1 MPSVDSPCT
10 LNKTQIPTIT
20 YQALQ
25 NLSLLTALAS
35 CPAPQY
41 SDFPA
46 HTSGD
51 LSRSRPFAHAIP
63 LEKIL
68 FPTCFN
74 TYIWPHQKGPLW
86 PLHLF
91 CVCVFLGLHRRHMEI
106 PLAYTIARVP
116 PDPSCICHLH
126 HSSRQCRILNPLS
139 EAGVWICILMDTSRV
154 HYHWVTRELPDYR
167 ILNEFSF
174 LVIIS
179 PFYSLCSTDCNSD
192 YPYCLCSCFCI

>member
-1 MPSVDSPCT
+1 MPCT
-10 LNKTQIPTIT
+10 AVLW
-20 YQALQ
+20 
-25 NLSLLTALAS
+25 LSCS
-35 CPAPQY
+35 Y
-41 SDFPA
+41 K
-46 HTSGD
+46 
-51 LSRSRPFAHAIP
+51 RRPF
-63 LEKIL
+63 LL
-68 FPTCFN
+68 QGLCTCYSLGEN
-74 TYIWPHQKGPLW
+74 TLPSMLQYLYMTSSKRPSLTTAS
-86 PLHLF
+86 F
-91 CVCVFLGLHRRHMEI
+91 CVCVFLGLHPRHMEI
-106 PLAYTIARVP
+106 PLAYTTAIVP